1 MFNLWNLSVRDIYN
15 LPRLAWMFIVENLL
29 SIHHGFK
36 TDLLSHYQK
45 KFKSL
50 LNCNATPVR
59 ILANMLR
66 SDLHSVTGWNL
77 DMIMMTARIDPLV
90 ISRSALIDRLRVR
103 RKIPD
108 REEWILEVVS
118 QLLEERDA
126 SEGVEDREEIEQ
138 MMNVITIA

>member
-1 MFNLWNLSVRDIYN
+1 MFNLWNSSVRDIYN
-15 LPRLAWMFIVENLL
+15 LPRMSWTFIVENLL

-36 TDLLSHYQK
+36 IDLLSHYQK
-45 KFKSL
+45 NFKSL

-59 ILANMLR
+59 ILATMLR
-66 SDLHSVTGWNL
+66 SDLHSVTGQNL
-77 DMIMMTARIDPLV
+77 DMIMTTAGIDPFV
-90 ISRSALIDRLRVR
+90 ISRSALFDRLRVR

-138 MMNVITIA
+138 MLNIITIA